1 MSDKFNLLLENK
13 FRGSRDEIKNQLQR
27 YLEPVDMSVKK
38 SGNRL
43 AVDIG
48 CGRGEWLE
56 MLSGEGYDAI
66 GFDLDPEMVK
76 LCREMGLKAEVRD
89 ALDYFRELDDNS
101 VGIVTAFHLAE
112 HIEHELFLV
121 LLSEIYRVLADGGM
135 LIMETPNPE
144 NLIVSSSQFYLDPAH
159 KTPIPPDLMET
170 MLESTGFQQ
179 TVISRV
185 PYGQG
190 KSDKSD
196 VYQYLIWASYE
207 YQNYASISEKS
218 LGGELMPLERFATDR
233 VVYFDAVIESFNN
246 LMGALD
252 AQKKESD
259 KLQEEV
265 DHLNSAL
272 QDIQNNINHLSLPW
286 YRQNRFVV
294 RGLHIKNRL
303 KGIAKNKLRDKVL
316 ASWDRFEDSFMRR
329 ILPGRIVRF
338 LDRKSKQHA
347 LYSPMNNNTE
357 KILKDFGFIDGDE

>member
-27 YLEPVDMSVKK
+27 YLEPVAMSVRK
-38 SGNRL
+38 SDNRL

-185 PYGQG
+185 PYGQR

-233 VVYFDAVIESFNN
+233 VVYFDAVINGFENVLWAVDN
-246 LMGALD
+246 G
-252 AQKKESD
+252 QKERERLQGEVDQLNASLKEVQD
-259 KLQEEV
+259 KLW
-265 DHLNSAL
+265 HMN
-272 QDIQNNINHLSLPW
+272 LPW
-286 YRQNRFVV
+286 YRRNRLVGKV
-294 RGLHIKNRL
+294 IHIKNRL
-303 KGIAKNKLRDKVL
+303 KLALKHKLRDTVL
-316 ASWDRFEDSFMRR
+316 AFWDRFEDGFMRQ
-329 ILPGRIVRF
+329 ILPVKITRF
-338 LDRKSKQHA
+338 LDRKTKEQA
-347 LYSPMNNNTE
+347 LHTPMNSNSE
-357 KILKDFGFIDGDE
+357 KILKDFGLTDGD